1 VIQQPFPV
9 VLAAAVALSLAPA
22 NAHAQVEED
31 HSAHHPAANSASA
44 MPMPT
49 PSQTPTPSS
58 DAMAEMMAQMMG
70 EGEHHRRQVDPF
82 YPRLI
87 GLPALTDDG
96 RHRLAGEVDMRI
108 HQGLALLHRGVAG
121 AERAA
126 TAEEA
131 RQAADQMR
139 EGLDLFHSGSTVR
152 AALADGVP
160 PQRVALNWFR
170 EEMGMAAL
178 PLHGHEGRRLF
189 GASPAH
195 LLFMTILVLMS
206 AGLLMLQ
213 VARARRVR
221 ALVERPGAVVAGL
234 SPREAAD
241 VRSRDAPPL
250 RAANAPPAG
259 ARASQRPPP
268 WTGQLK
274 VAHIV
279 RETPTIETYRLVEPL
294 TGRLPF
300 DFLPGQFLQVEVEL
314 EPGKTARRSYT
325 IASSPSQRAYVEL
338 TVKREEHGAVSR
350 YLHDHV
356 EAGDFL
362 KLTGPF
368 GKFTFTGSDADS
380 IVLIAGGVGITPMMS
395 VLRYL
400 TDIAWPGDIFF
411 VYGAR
416 SPEEFVFR
424 DEIERLERLH
434 ERLRVFATMQDAASA
449 EWAGPTGMI
458 TKEALTAA
466 VPNLAQRRI
475 HLCGPPPMM
484 DAVRGL
490 LVELGVPHA
499 QIHSEAFGPASLP
512 IEDAPAAV
520 TSTDAPP
527 ASPAQARGDVA
538 AATITFALSGVSA
551 ALRADQTVLEAAED
565 AGIEIPYACRVGDCG
580 VCVTR
585 LLEGEVTMAI
595 ETGLDPADAADGY
608 VLACQARS
616 TGGPLV
622 VEA

>member
-1 VIQQPFPV
+1 
-9 VLAAAVALSLAPA
+9 
-22 NAHAQVEED
+22 
-31 HSAHHPAANSASA
+31 
-44 MPMPT
+44 
-49 PSQTPTPSS
+49 
-58 DAMAEMMAQMMG
+58 MAEMMADMMG
-70 EGEHHRRQVDPF
+70 EGEHHRRQVDQF

-87 GLPALTDDG
+87 GLSALTDDE
-96 RHRLAGEVDMRI
+96 RRRLAGEVDMRI

-121 AERAA
+121 AEGAV

-131 RQAADQMR
+131 RQAADQLR
-139 EGLDLFHSGSTVR
+139 EGLDLFQSGSAVR
-152 AALADGVP
+152 TALVDGVP
-160 PQRVALNWFR
+160 PQHVALNWFR
-170 EEMGMAAL
+170 EEMGMAVL
-178 PLHGHEGRRLF
+178 PLHGDEGQRQF
-189 GASPAH
+189 GISPGH

-206 AGLLMLQ
+206 VGLLILQ

-221 ALVERPGAVVAGL
+221 ALVKNPGAALVGL
-234 SPREAAD
+234 SPRDAAQARGGD
-241 VRSRDAPPL
+241 APNLRDA
-250 RAANAPPAG
+250 NARPSGAG
-259 ARASQRPPP
+259 AAQRPRP

-274 VAHIV
+274 VAHIM

-356 EAGDFL
+356 ETGDFL

-416 SPEEFVFR
+416 SPDEFVFR
-424 DEIERLERLH
+424 EEIERLERLH
-434 ERLRVFATMQDAASA
+434 ERLHVFATMQDATGA
-449 EWAGPTGMI
+449 EWVGPTGMI
-458 TKEALTAA
+458 TKEALAEA
-466 VPNLAQRRI
+466 VPNLANRRI
-475 HLCGPPPMM
+475 HLCGPPRMM
-484 DAVRGL
+484 AAVRGL
-490 LVELGVPHA
+490 LVELGVPEA

-512 IEDAPAAV
+512 AEDAPSAV
-520 TSTDAPP
+520 TTASAPP
-527 ASPAQARGDVA
+527 WAPAQARADVA
-538 AATITFALSGVSA
+538 ATTITFALSGVSA
-551 ALRADQTVLEAAED
+551 ALAGEQTVLEAAEE

-585 LLEGEVTMAI
+585 LLEGDVTMAV
-595 ETGLDPADAADGY
+595 ETGLDPADAAEGY
-608 VLACQARS
+608 ILACQARS